1 MAEAASATPSFDLFV
16 LHAGADGELV
26 RGRLLPALG
35 LAEAS
40 PRVMLPSKYE
50 PGRPVLMELERAVR
64 TSRFTLLVVSRA
76 SRAGGWTEIGRLLA
90 ATLAESGEYRLIPL
104 LLDDGPLE
112 LELRYLVPLEL
123 WDRAAW
129 DTQIARLRQ
138 QLELPVPT
146 GVHVACPYPGAAP
159 FQRHDSGRFFGRD
172 RLIHD
177 VVQRMEDGVRRL
189 CVVGP
194 SGCGK
199 SSLVQAGVLNWL
211 ERGGT
216 SGDRFVTRTMRP
228 AGDPMAQL
236 ARALAPEGGDGGADR
251 DLPGAAAALR
261 DPARPRLALF
271 VDQLEELLTLE
282 DAAGRARFAAAL
294 RALAEDPRCWIITA
308 LRADFFGA
316 FMESELWPEFE
327 YGRCEVTPLRGR
339 DLRDAI
345 VMPAQTAGVVL
356 DAALVERLVADT
368 AAEPGAL
375 PLLQATLVELWD
387 AFQRRPG
394 APAADRYLLLE
405 DYEQLGGE
413 GRTAI
418 ATALARRADAAL
430 AVLPP
435 RRRDIARRTLLSLV
449 SFGDGRTHTRRPQLL
464 ATLRAREEPAE
475 LDATVAALIARRLV
489 TTDTGPAGPTI
500 DLSHEA
506 LITAWPALR
515 QWIETHRADEER
527 KRALAGKV
535 AERDAA
541 RRAGF
546 RDAKLLDAVELL
558 DAERYLA
565 GSAAVAGF
573 VPGLAELVEESRAAL
588 EAIRRQRDEARRLL
602 GLGYQERG
610 RQLLLEGRPMAAL
623 PYLLRAREIAEAAGP
638 GAGSS
643 VLRML
648 FAEAAHLLPIATI
661 AHADR
666 IERLAFSPDGAR
678 VATASRDGTA
688 RIWDAATGAP
698 VIPPLPHC
706 DAVLDVGFDP
716 AGARVVTASADGTVR
731 IWDAA
736 TGAPAAPPLLH
747 AGKAHLAC
755 FRDDGD
761 AVLTACWDRTARVWD
776 AATGAPLS
784 PPLAHFGK
792 ITSARFSPDGRR
804 VVIAGAHREVRIW
817 DAATG
822 ELALVLAHADIV
834 RTAAF
839 TADGG
844 RVVTASADR
853 TARIW
858 DAASGEEL
866 VAIEHRGSVARA
878 EPSRDGRR
886 VLTMS
891 DTSAQI
897 WDLGAGAPVSP
908 PIEHEAR
915 ISSATFS
922 ANSKHV
928 VTASYDRTARCLD
941 ATSGR
946 PVAPPFEHTRE
957 VLHAAIDRDARRIA
971 TATADGTARVW
982 DVERARSRFLALAHD
997 RRWLAGVAF
1006 DPGGARLA
1014 TAGADRTVRLWDTTT
1029 GAALGSPL
1037 RHDQEVI
1044 AVAFAPDGAQLV
1056 TVAGP
1061 RAILWDPATGA
1072 RLGVLEHARAISTA
1086 AFSADGARLAT
1097 AGRDGAL
1104 KVWSARAAASAGA
1117 LDLPE
1122 PIAVHAHR
1130 DAVTGA
1136 WFSPDGAWL
1145 ASACAD
1151 GHARLWRDG
1160 QARLLS
1166 HNDTV
1171 THAAFT
1177 PDGRRLGTASRDQ
1190 TARVWDVASGEPC
1203 GPPIRHA
1210 DEVRRIAFS
1219 PDGARLVTTSGTT
1232 ARVWDATTGR
1242 PVLDPLE
1249 HKGRVL
1255 AARFGPDG
1263 TLIATAS
1270 EDGTARL
1277 WDTIAGRPVAPP
1289 LAHAHRV
1296 NDLAFSPDGALLA
1309 TASGDP
1315 IARVWRLPH
1324 DGGSLAAWAELVE
1337 RCPYVLDD
1345 EVLVERPAPAGP

>member
-1 MAEAASATPSFDLFV
+1 VTAPMAEAADATPSFDLFV
-16 LHAGADGELV
+16 LHAGPDGAFV

-35 LAEAS
+35 LTEAS

-50 PGRPVLMELERAVR
+50 GGRPVLMELERAIR

-129 DTQIARLRQ
+129 DAQIARLRQ

-177 VVQRMEDGVRRL
+177 VVRRMEDGVRRL

-236 ARALAPEGGDGGADR
+236 ARALAPAGGAER
-251 DLPGAAAALR
+251 DLRGAAAALLE
-261 DPARPRLALF
+261 PARPRLALF

-294 RALAEDPRCWIITA
+294 RALAEDPRCWIVTA

-387 AFQRRPG
+387 AFQRRADTPTV
-394 APAADRYLLLE
+394 DRYLILE

-418 ATALARRADAAL
+418 ATALARRADTAL
-430 AVLPP
+430 AILPP
-435 RRRDIARRTLLSLV
+435 RRRDIARRILLSLV

-475 LDATVAALIARRLV
+475 LDATVAALIERRLV

-565 GSAAVAGF
+565 GSAAIAGF

-610 RQLLLEGRPMAAL
+610 RQLLLEGRPMSAL

-638 GAGSS
+638 RAGAS

-648 FAEAAHLLPIATI
+648 FAEAAHLLPTATI

-666 IERLAFSPDGAR
+666 LERLAFSPDGAR

-698 VIPPLPHC
+698 VTPPLRHGG
-706 DAVLDVGFDP
+706 AVLDVGFDP
-716 AGARVVTASADGTVR
+716 DGARLVTASADGTAR
-731 IWDAA
+731 IWDA
-736 TGAPAAPPLLH
+736 TSGAPVGPPLPH
-747 AGKAHLAC
+747 GAAAHLAS
-755 FRDDGD
+755 FRGDGD
-761 AVLTACWDRTARVWD
+761 AVLTACWDRTARIWD
-776 AATGAPLS
+776 AATGAPRS
-784 PPLAHFGK
+784 PPLAHPGK
-792 ITSARFSPDGRR
+792 IASARFSPDGQR
-804 VVIAGAHREVRIW
+804 VIIAGAHREVRIW
-817 DAATG
+817 EAATG
-822 ELALVLAHADIV
+822 ELALVLAHGDIV
-834 RTAAF
+834 RSAAF

-858 DAASGEEL
+858 DAASGAEL

-928 VTASYDRTARCLD
+928 VTASYDRTAHCLD
-941 ATSGR
+941 AATGR
-946 PVAPPFEHTRE
+946 PVTPPFEHTRE

-1014 TAGADRTVRLWDTTT
+1014 TAGADRTVRLWDTAT
-1029 GAALGSPL
+1029 GAALGAPL

-1044 AVAFAPDGAQLV
+1044 A
-1056 TVAGP
+1056 
-1061 RAILWDPATGA
+1061 
-1072 RLGVLEHARAISTA
+1072 A
-1086 AFSADGARLAT
+1086 AFSPDGARLAT

-1104 KVWSARAAASAGA
+1104 KVWAIREAARDGA
-1117 LDLPE
+1117 PAPPGPLE
-1122 PIAVHAHR
+1122 VHAHGG
-1130 DAVTGA
+1130 AVTGA

-1160 QARLLS
+1160 RARRLS
-1166 HNDTV
+1166 HDDTV

-1177 PDGRRLGTASRDQ
+1177 RDGRRIATASRDQ
-1190 TARVWDVASGEPC
+1190 TARVWDVGSGEPC

-1249 HKGRVL
+1249 HKGRAL

-1315 IARVWRLPH
+1315 VARVWRLPH

-1337 RCPYVLDD
+1337 RCPYALDD
-1345 EVLVERPAPAGP
+1345 EVLVERPAPEGA